1 MFKIGICCVDN
12 GILEMP
18 RFDDDVNGSEE
29 ADIKT
34 VIFRPYQRQVTK
46 WIKKMVIFF
55 PLFALLIGAILRG
68 AGAY

>member
-1 MFKIGICCVDN
+1 
-12 GILEMP
+12 MP

-46 WIKKMVIFF
+46 WIKKVVIFF